1 MANIKSFVGG
11 HDIVVYSGATID
23 PTVRKY
29 KGGTP
34 ILRIPFSGQILNAKA
49 CQSVAAPVEI
59 DGIAIPTKTPQT
71 WESVDPIPEDCDYCV
86 VSAMYVAAC
95 KALGMPT
102 DKLLTI
108 DGTVVSDDGRI
119 LGCVGF
125 NRN

>member
-1 MANIKSFVGG
+1 MNIKAFVGG
-11 HDIVVYSGATID
+11 HDVVVYTGAELD

-34 ILRIPFSGQILNAKA
+34 VLTIPFSGRILNAKA
-49 CQSVAAPVEI
+49 RQDAAEAIEI
-59 DGIAIPTKTPQT
+59 DGISIPTKTPQI
-71 WESVDPIPEDCDYCV
+71 WDSVDPIPEDCDYCV